1 MDFDFVTL
9 PPRDR
14 YRLLSSLVA
23 PRPVALVT
31 TRSEAGHNNAAPISF
46 FNVFGEDP
54 AIIVLGISARGNG
67 AEKDT
72 LRNIRRTGEF
82 VANMVDLPIAKQ
94 MVICAVE
101 FDANVDELV
110 VAGLTTASS
119 HRIKANRVAESPCAM
134 GCRVERIIDYP
145 GRAIVFGEV
154 LEMFVR
160 DDCLDAAGHYVDPAV
175 YQPIARLHRDNYV
188 VCDTQFELSKPSELL
203 QFENWRNGDL
213 AKSVGR

>member
-1 MDFDFVTL
+1 MDFDFTTL

-31 TRSEAGHNNAAPISF
+31 TRSATGRDNAAPISF

-54 AIIVLGISARGNG
+54 AIIILGISARGNG

-82 VANMVDLPIAKQ
+82 VANMVDLPIARQ
-94 MVICAVE
+94 MVVCAVE
-101 FDANVDELV
+101 FDADVDELAI
-110 VAGLTTASS
+110 AGLTPVASMKV
-119 HRIKANRVAESPCAM
+119 KASRVGESPCAM
-134 GCRVERIIDYP
+134 GCRVERIVDYP

-154 LEMFVR
+154 LEMYVR

-188 VCDTQFELSKPSELL
+188 VCDNQFELSKPAELL
-203 QFENWRNGDL
+203 RFETWRTADL
-213 AKSVGR
+213 AKSVG